1 MRIHYLLLS
10 TATASLTYPD
20 CQPPDSFTQI
30 SFEAARLRRSNLG
43 GLGGRCDNNG
53 ALCTEGQTTTSTP
66 RDLYIENVGVHTSG
80 QIDLRIVNESEY
92 RAWETARNGVK
103 RQRGSVTTSD
113 SSASAKPRNRR
124 SPRGIPLTHL

>member
-10 TATASLTYPD
+10 TATASLLPGASYPY

-80 QIDLRIVNESEY
+80 QIDLRV
-92 RAWETARNGVK
+92 G
-103 RQRGSVTTSD
+103 QTSD
-113 SSASAKPRNRR
+113 YCAQQRELDA
-124 SPRGIPLTHL
+124 HH